1 MASIQQWINTT
12 RLRDTIAVYGHAM
25 PIGLVSQSSIGAR
38 IGFTN
43 LCDHSRS
50 VPISRGSPPI
60 S

>member
-12 RLRDTIAVYGHAM
+12 RLRDNIAVYGHAM
-25 PIGLVSQSSIGAR
+25 PIGLVPQSPKGTHIGA
-38 IGFTN
+38 TV
-43 LCDHSRS
+43 LCIHALT